1 MKLTKDLICKRLKII
16 AKMLDREYTLEGLKT
31 TRAIYREVSQL
42 HNDLKDE
49 DEKWQTTGYIFV
61 GVSYLNLSTVL
72 LVVIFLE
79 KK

>member
-49 DEKWQTTGYIFV
+49 DEK
-61 GVSYLNLSTVL
+61 
-72 LVVIFLE
+72 
-79 KK
+79 